1 MILKVEIQNFGP
13 EEITRE
19 IPNVGED
26 ALKNLDETGVIRI
39 GAHVKPGDILVG
51 KISPKGETEL
61 TAEEKL
67 LRAIFG
73 EKSREVRD
81 VSLRVPHGEEGTI
94 IDVKRYTKQNS
105 DELKSG
111 VNEVIRIYIGQKRKI
126 TVGDK
131 MAGRH
136 GNKGVISRILP
147 AEDMPYL
154 PDGTPIDI
162 VLNPQ
167 GVPSRMNLGQVLEVH
182 LGEVARTL
190 GVKFATPI
198 FDGASGVDIK
208 ELFKI
213 AGIRED
219 GKTYLYDGRTG
230 ERFDNPVTV
239 GIMYVLKLHHL
250 VDDKIHA
257 RSTGSYS
264 LVTKQPLGGKAQF
277 GGQRFGEMEVWALEG
292 YGAAHTLQEMLTVKS
307 DDIKQREKTYLAIV
321 KGENIPKPGIPES
334 FRVLVKELQGLGL
347 NLEMYSENNEE
358 VILKEDEDLEK
369 DNTIKSRNEIV
380 HKHHDGEIEEDD
392 DEDTAEESF
401 EHEFEEIFEDD
412 GMQVFEDELMD
423 RFYNQEADRNIGI
436 RIKTPMSFK
445 QNGIYNIVPDARLI
459 FQSLMNKYS
468 AAHEHMSMIDF
479 DTLDQITQNAMIV
492 RYNLRS
498 TGFALEGT
506 KIPGFIGE
514 LSFKFRGGDT
524 LARYARLLIEFAEFS
539 GIGIK
544 TAMGMGAVG
553 IIGGE
558 VQK

>member
-369 DNTIKSRNEIV
+369 DNTIKSRNEIF

-412 GMQVFEDELMD
+412 GMQVFEDES
-423 RFYNQEADRNIGI
+423 E
-436 RIKTPMSFK
+436 
-445 QNGIYNIVPDARLI
+445 
-459 FQSLMNKYS
+459 
-468 AAHEHMSMIDF
+468 
-479 DTLDQITQNAMIV
+479 LD
-492 RYNLRS
+492 
-498 TGFALEGT
+498 
-506 KIPGFIGE
+506 K
-514 LSFKFRGGDT
+514 
-524 LARYARLLIEFAEFS
+524 
-539 GIGIK
+539 
-544 TAMGMGAVG
+544 
-553 IIGGE
+553 
-558 VQK
+558 

>member
-154 PDGTPIDI
+154 QDGTPIDI

-392 DEDTAEESF
+392 EDTAEESF

-412 GMQVFEDELMD
+412 GMQVFEDEL
-423 RFYNQEADRNIGI
+423 E
-436 RIKTPMSFK
+436 
-445 QNGIYNIVPDARLI
+445 
-459 FQSLMNKYS
+459 
-468 AAHEHMSMIDF
+468 
-479 DTLDQITQNAMIV
+479 LD
-492 RYNLRS
+492 
-498 TGFALEGT
+498 
-506 KIPGFIGE
+506 K
-514 LSFKFRGGDT
+514 
-524 LARYARLLIEFAEFS
+524 
-539 GIGIK
+539 
-544 TAMGMGAVG
+544 
-553 IIGGE
+553 
-558 VQK
+558 

>member
-154 PDGTPIDI
+154 PDGTPVDI

-412 GMQVFEDELMD
+412 GMQVFEDES
-423 RFYNQEADRNIGI
+423 E
-436 RIKTPMSFK
+436 
-445 QNGIYNIVPDARLI
+445 
-459 FQSLMNKYS
+459 
-468 AAHEHMSMIDF
+468 
-479 DTLDQITQNAMIV
+479 LD
-492 RYNLRS
+492 
-498 TGFALEGT
+498 
-506 KIPGFIGE
+506 K
-514 LSFKFRGGDT
+514 
-524 LARYARLLIEFAEFS
+524 
-539 GIGIK
+539 
-544 TAMGMGAVG
+544 
-553 IIGGE
+553 
-558 VQK
+558 

>member
-1 MILKVEIQNFGP
+1 MTLKVEIQNFGP

-307 DDIKQREKTYLAIV
+307 DDIKQREKTYLSIV

-380 HKHHDGEIEEDD
+380 HKHHDGEIEEED

-412 GMQVFEDELMD
+412 GMQVFEDES
-423 RFYNQEADRNIGI
+423 E
-436 RIKTPMSFK
+436 
-445 QNGIYNIVPDARLI
+445 
-459 FQSLMNKYS
+459 
-468 AAHEHMSMIDF
+468 
-479 DTLDQITQNAMIV
+479 LD
-492 RYNLRS
+492 
-498 TGFALEGT
+498 
-506 KIPGFIGE
+506 K
-514 LSFKFRGGDT
+514 
-524 LARYARLLIEFAEFS
+524 
-539 GIGIK
+539 
-544 TAMGMGAVG
+544 
-553 IIGGE
+553 
-558 VQK
+558 

>member
-154 PDGTPIDI
+154 PDGTPIDR

-412 GMQVFEDELMD
+412 GMQVFEDES
-423 RFYNQEADRNIGI
+423 E
-436 RIKTPMSFK
+436 
-445 QNGIYNIVPDARLI
+445 
-459 FQSLMNKYS
+459 
-468 AAHEHMSMIDF
+468 
-479 DTLDQITQNAMIV
+479 LD
-492 RYNLRS
+492 
-498 TGFALEGT
+498 
-506 KIPGFIGE
+506 K
-514 LSFKFRGGDT
+514 
-524 LARYARLLIEFAEFS
+524 
-539 GIGIK
+539 
-544 TAMGMGAVG
+544 
-553 IIGGE
+553 
-558 VQK
+558 

>member
-292 YGAAHTLQEMLTVKS
+292 YGAAHTVQEMLTVKS

-412 GMQVFEDELMD
+412 GMQVFEDES
-423 RFYNQEADRNIGI
+423 E
-436 RIKTPMSFK
+436 
-445 QNGIYNIVPDARLI
+445 
-459 FQSLMNKYS
+459 
-468 AAHEHMSMIDF
+468 
-479 DTLDQITQNAMIV
+479 LD
-492 RYNLRS
+492 
-498 TGFALEGT
+498 
-506 KIPGFIGE
+506 K
-514 LSFKFRGGDT
+514 
-524 LARYARLLIEFAEFS
+524 
-539 GIGIK
+539 
-544 TAMGMGAVG
+544 
-553 IIGGE
+553 
-558 VQK
+558 

>member
-347 NLEMYSENNEE
+347 NLEMYKENNEE
-358 VILKEDEDLEK
+358 VVLKEDEELEK
-369 DNTIKSRNEIV
+369 DNTIKSRDEIV
-380 HKHHDGEIEEDD
+380 HKHHHDDEVEE
-392 DEDTAEESF
+392 DEDTTEENF
-401 EHEFEEIFEDD
+401 EPEFEEIFEDD
-412 GMQVFEDELMD
+412 GMQVFEDES
-423 RFYNQEADRNIGI
+423 E
-436 RIKTPMSFK
+436 
-445 QNGIYNIVPDARLI
+445 
-459 FQSLMNKYS
+459 
-468 AAHEHMSMIDF
+468 
-479 DTLDQITQNAMIV
+479 LD
-492 RYNLRS
+492 
-498 TGFALEGT
+498 
-506 KIPGFIGE
+506 K
-514 LSFKFRGGDT
+514 
-524 LARYARLLIEFAEFS
+524 
-539 GIGIK
+539 
-544 TAMGMGAVG
+544 
-553 IIGGE
+553 
-558 VQK
+558 